1 MHTGLFKNLLEKK
14 MSFSINTNLSAL
26 NGMRHLEGST
36 SLLAT
41 SSNRLSS
48 GLKINSAKDDA
59 AGLAIASGMESTVR
73 GMSVAMRNAYDGIS
87 LVQTAEGSL
96 SALGDTL
103 QRMRELAVQSASSA
117 TLSASDRDKLQTEFG
132 ALNDELSRIVQSSQY
147 NGKKLLNGDLEI
159 GVVVQVGANSDTDN
173 RITVRV
179 QNMSNVLSPVTSARL
194 MPDKNALDSTL
205 SAIISEISNNA
216 VADPQL
222 QLANS
227 ATQLANVAV
236 AAAQAASES
245 PTDLALAKIAS
256 KANLDAAK
264 AISASSAA
272 VLSAVN
278 TDANAGLLTA
288 DFFGQVN
295 NAYESN
301 LATEAAL
308 DSSDI
313 AIQNSTETDSNN
325 ATALLNNASALAT
338 AAMQQVNYAGRSG
351 YISNVSLLNERVAS
365 TLQINTSETVSTQVS
380 GVMEKALALGSL
392 DIAKAIANA
401 SYVEDTNKTQKENES
416 NKQYFVD
423 NHFLVSEAA
432 DKINQF
438 GNDYAL
444 LAIDRIDAAIESIN
458 SERAVL
464 GSLHNPLTAVIDTL
478 QNGIEN
484 QSAAKSRIVDAD
496 FAQETA
502 NVSRAQILQ
511 QVGTAMLAQAN
522 QSPQLVGSL
531 LAENTVSF

>member
-1 MHTGLFKNLLEKK
+1 
-14 MSFSINTNLSAL
+14 
-26 NGMRHLEGST
+26 MRHLESST

-59 AGLAIASGMESTVR
+59 AGLAIASGMESGVR

-96 SALGDTL
+96 NALGDTL

-117 TLSASDRDKLQTEFG
+117 TLSASDRDKLQNEFG
-132 ALNDELSRIVQSSQY
+132 VLNDELSRIVQSSEY

-159 GVVVQVGANSDTDN
+159 GVVIQIGANASTDN
-173 RITVRV
+173 RITVKV
-179 QNMSNVLSPVTSARL
+179 QNMGNLLSPVTNARL
-194 MPDKNALDSTL
+194 MPDKSALDSTL
-205 SAIISEISNNA
+205 AGIISEIANSA
-216 VADPQL
+216 VTDPQL
-222 QLANS
+222 QLANT
-227 ATQLANVAV
+227 ATQLANAAV

-245 PTDLALAKIAS
+245 PTDLGLAKIAS

-272 VLSAVN
+272 VLNEVN
-278 TDANAGLLTA
+278 TDATSGILTA
-288 DFFGQVN
+288 DFFSQVN
-295 NAYESN
+295 SAYDSN
-301 LATEAAL
+301 LATESAL
-308 DSSDI
+308 DSADI
-313 AIQNSTETDSNN
+313 AMQNSNETDSNN
-325 ATALLNNASALAT
+325 ANALLNAASALAT

-351 YISNVSLLNERVAS
+351 YISDVSLLNERVINA
-365 TLQINTSETVSTQVS
+365 LQINNIEEIPSHISS
-380 GVMEKALALGSL
+380 VMEKALALGSL

-401 SYVEDTNKTQKENES
+401 SYVDDASQTQKENES
-416 NKQYFVD
+416 NKQYFVE
-423 NHFLVSEAA
+423 NHFLVIDAA
-432 DKINQF
+432 EKINQF

-444 LAIDRIDAAIESIN
+444 FAIDTIDTAIESIN
-458 SERAVL
+458 AQRAIL
-464 GSLHNPLTAVIDTL
+464 GALYNPLTAVIDTL

-522 QSPQLVGSL
+522 QSPQLVSSL
-531 LAENTVSF
+531 LSENKATF

>member
-1 MHTGLFKNLLEKK
+1 

-26 NGMRHLEGST
+26 SSMRHLEGST
-36 SLLAT
+36 NLLAT

-59 AGLAIASGMESTVR
+59 AGLAIASGMESSVR

-96 SALGDTL
+96 NALGDTL

-132 ALNDELSRIVQSSQY
+132 ALNNELSRIVQSSEY

-173 RITVRV
+173 RITVKV
-179 QNMSNVLSPVTSARL
+179 QNMNNVLSPVTSARL
-194 MPDKNALDSTL
+194 MPDKSALDSTL

-278 TDANAGLLTA
+278 TDTTAGLLTA

-295 NAYESN
+295 SAYESN
-301 LATEAAL
+301 LATEATL
-308 DSSDI
+308 DSSDV

-365 TLQINTSETVSTQVS
+365 VLQINTSETVSTQVS

-438 GNDYAL
+438 SNDYAL

-522 QSPQLVGSL
+522 QSPQLVSNL
-531 LAENTVSF
+531 LADNTVSF